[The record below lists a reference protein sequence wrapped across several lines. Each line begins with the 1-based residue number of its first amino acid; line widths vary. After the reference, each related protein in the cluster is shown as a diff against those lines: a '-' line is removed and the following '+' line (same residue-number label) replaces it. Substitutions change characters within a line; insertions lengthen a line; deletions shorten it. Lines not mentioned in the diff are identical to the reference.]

1 MWQILISKQT
11 LKNTEKQKMGKE
23 ELKEVK
29 FYKWENQ
36 RSAKDSKGKFFSR
49 I

>member
-11 LKNTEKQKMGKE
+11 LKNTQQKMGKQE
-23 ELKEVK
+23 WKEVK
-29 FYKWENQ
+29 FFKWENQ